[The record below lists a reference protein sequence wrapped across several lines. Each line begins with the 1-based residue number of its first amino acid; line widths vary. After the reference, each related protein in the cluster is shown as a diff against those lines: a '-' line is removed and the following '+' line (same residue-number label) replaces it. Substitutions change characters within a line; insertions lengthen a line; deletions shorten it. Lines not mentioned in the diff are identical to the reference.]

1 MSMKQSDP
9 RRRSVVSTALIE
21 AVLLLLGA
29 ALVPVIVFS
38 DRHIFM
44 HGFSEHSRAEILQ
57 AALTALAASIY
68 WVRSVQLPDCRSWL
82 QALAG
87 FFTIVLIREMDFYL
101 DYIYHGFWSLLASL
115 CLVLVLVMTWRS
127 RHTFRTGLVQYLA
140 HNAHVYVMIGVVIVV
155 LFSRIFGS
163 SDFLLAIMEEQY
175 NPAFKTS
182 MQEGLELFGY
192 FLIAMGSAKYAITP
206 HDRKG

>member
-1 MSMKQSDP
+1 MKQSDP
-9 RRRSVVSTALIE
+9 HHPSVVRTALIE
-21 AVLLLLGA
+21 GVLLLLGA
-29 ALVPVIVFS
+29 ALVPLIVFS

-44 HGFSEHSRAEILQ
+44 HGLSEHSSTEILQ
-57 AALTALAASIY
+57 AILTALAASVY
-68 WVRSVQLPDCRSWL
+68 WVRSVQLHEYRSWL

-87 FFTIVLIREMDFYL
+87 FFTLVLIREMDFYL

-115 CLVLVLVMTWRS
+115 LLVLVLVMTWRS
-127 RHTFRTGLVQYLA
+127 RHTFRSGLMHYLS
-140 HNAHVYVMIGVVIVV
+140 HNAHVYVMIGVVMVV

-192 FLIAMGSAKYAITP
+192 FLIAMGSTKYAIMS
-206 HDRKG
+206 HN